1 MASPMAS
8 ESTDAQAVAAKGL
21 ALCRA
26 GDWDRGLQLLGAA
39 AEGRGAGSGA
49 ELPGIVY
56 SYLGY
61 GLARYQRR
69 SRDGIKLCEHA
80 VKIQY
85 YEPENHMNLARTLM
99 LTSDRRGAVAS
110 IARGLKLDPNH
121 RGLKELRIEIGV
133 RRRPVLPFL
142 SRTNPINVFLGRL
155 RHGLR
160 GE

>member
-1 MASPMAS
+1 MAVSMALGTG
-8 ESTDAQAVAAKGL
+8 EIQVAAAKGL
-21 ALCRA
+21 ALCRE

-39 AEGRGAGSGA
+39 AEGRQGAA
-49 ELPGIVY
+49 ELPGLVY

-61 GLARYQRR
+61 GIARYQRR
-69 SRDGIKLCEHA
+69 VKDGLKLCEHA

-85 YEPENHMNLARTLM
+85 YEPDNHLNLARVQLI
-99 LTSDRRGAVAS
+99 LEDRKGAVSS

-121 RGLKELRIEIGV
+121 RGLKDLRVEIGV

-142 SRTNPINVFLGRL
+142 SRRNPLNVLLGRL
-155 RHGLR
+155 RNSLR